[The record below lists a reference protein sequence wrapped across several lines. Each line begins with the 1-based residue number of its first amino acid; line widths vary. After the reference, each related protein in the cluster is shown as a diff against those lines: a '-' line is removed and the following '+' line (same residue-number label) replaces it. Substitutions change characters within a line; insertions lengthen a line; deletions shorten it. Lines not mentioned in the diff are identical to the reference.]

1 MKKTLVRQLLV
12 VALALGGAFAV
23 GSFAQ
28 RSAVAPQ
35 KDSGIAL
42 QRPAFFGVAH
52 AETGQLSN
60 FAEDEAG
67 IAAYI
72 NLNQVVTL
80 NVVDDVCRTVEASTA
95 DYFQCN
101 VGITDYAES
110 ADVKVYVQKNGWVLA
125 YYPKGTDTSKIFDW
139 AHYDGGTSIP
149 TMLEQALTR
158 VIQKSGSTATTF
170 TYYHFAYP
178 NANRL
183 MLIADKTITVN
194 DEFQVTL
201 PSGFSYFERSW
212 AFRDAYTPN
221 AYSEILLD
229 AISLFKGTGQKDK
242 YFTGLLSASQ
252 LAPDT
257 VHTITID
264 PYLSNSNLFGGLAL
278 VYRVP

>member
-28 RSAVAPQ
+28 RAAVAPQ
-35 KDSGIAL
+35 KSGGIAL
-42 QRPAFFGVAH
+42 QHPAFLGVAH
-52 AETGQLSN
+52 AETGQVSN

-101 VGITDYAES
+101 VGITDYDES

-183 MLIADKTITVN
+183 MLIADKALGGN

-201 PSGFSYFERSW
+201 PSGFSYFEHSW
-212 AFRDAYTPN
+212 AFRDVYPLN
-221 AYSEILLD
+221 YSEILLD
-229 AISLFKGTGQKDK
+229 ATSIFKGTGKASK
-242 YFTGLLSASQ
+242 YLTGLFSASQ

-264 PYLSNSNLFGGLAL
+264 PYYTNYNLFGGLAM